1 MKHIITALLL
11 ALAVGVGLLL
21 PEVSMQLQ
29 DRSLQAPQTLEI
41 REYSLDYH
49 PGLSQEAAETE
60 KNKSEVFALRLAYF
74 ESGPAVTVP
83 LSSVDSVQQG
93 WAIQLGT
100 AFLTQACD
108 VPLEVTFSHADY
120 QLAWFEDGNT
130 FPFWTVYIEFN
141 GSWVCIMTID
151 AETEGILQFILSPN
165 GADLAELFP
174 NSFHKAANEADSYFE
189 ELVSQQI
196 CEAITHRMESV
207 NMSTCQFSPGEDS
220 GTALFS
226 FYDDLGLMTEV
237 FFVVDVAEGINFNNP
252 AQY

>member
-11 ALAVGVGLLL
+11 TLAVCVGLLL
-21 PEVSMQLQ
+21 PELSMQLQ

-41 REYSLDYH
+41 AEYSLNYH
-49 PGLSQEAAETE
+49 PGLSQEAAEVE
-60 KNKSEVFALRLAYF
+60 ESKSETFALRLAYF
-74 ESGPAVTVP
+74 ENGPAVTVP

-93 WAIQLGT
+93 WAIQLGK
-100 AFLTQACD
+100 AFLTQAFD

-120 QLAWFEDGNT
+120 QLAWFEDGTT

-141 GSWVCIMTID
+141 SNWVCIMTID
-151 AETEGILQFILSPN
+151 AETEGILQFILNPN

-196 CEAITHRMESV
+196 CEAITHHMESV

-220 GTALFS
+220 GTALLSFS
-226 FYDDLGLMTEV
+226 DVPGLTTPV
-237 FFVVDVAEGINFNNP
+237 FFMVDLVEGINFNTP
-252 AQY
+252 TQY